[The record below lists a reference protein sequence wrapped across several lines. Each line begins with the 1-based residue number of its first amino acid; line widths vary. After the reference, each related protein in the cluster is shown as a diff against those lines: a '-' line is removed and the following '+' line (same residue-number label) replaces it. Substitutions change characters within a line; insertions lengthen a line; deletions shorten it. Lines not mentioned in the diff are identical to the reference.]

1 MSLSSLKLYRFGNQF
16 YRWHLKPLA
25 QVVYLVDR
33 LVGAKSIPPSATIGK
48 GTRLAYGGKG
58 IVIHARAHI
67 GSNCLISPGV
77 VIGGRAG
84 NPQVPTIGD
93 NVILR
98 PGCMVLGPVTIGP
111 NSEIGPNA
119 VVIQDIPEGGVYVAP
134 LGRLL

>member
-1 MSLSSLKLYRFGNQF
+1 MSLSSLKLYRVGN
-16 YRWHLKPLA
+16 RLHSWHLKPLSQA
-25 QVVYLVDR
+25 VYLLDR
-33 LVGAKSIPPSATIGK
+33 LVGAKSIPPSATIGA

-58 IVIHARAHI
+58 VVVHARAQI
-67 GSNCLISPGV
+67 GTNCLISPGV

-84 NPQVPTIGD
+84 ENQVPVIGN

-98 PGCMVLGPVTIGP
+98 PGCMILGPVTIGA
-111 NSEIGPNA
+111 NAEIGPNA